1 VALGFGISTPEQAV
15 QAAADGA
22 DGVIVGSRLVRAA
35 AESPRPAEAVGQL
48 VGAFAAAL
56 TKPMS

>member
-1 VALGFGISTPEQAV
+1 V

-22 DGVIVGSRLVRAA
+22 DGVIVGSRLVRVA